1 MNTPPDIPDRHS
13 VLKNALLEMKT
24 LRAKLKILEYSRKE
38 PIAIIGMGCR
48 FPGGSSNP
56 EALWELLCN
65 GVDAV
70 VPVPQNR
77 WDVDS
82 FYDPRPEAPGKTYM
96 QWGAFLDE
104 VDSFDASFFNISPRE
119 AVSIDP
125 QQRLLLEVSW
135 EALEN
140 AGLAPNQLFGSLT
153 GVFVGICANDYTYL
167 QMQKDYYKSIDAYRA
182 TGNALSVASGRLS
195 YTLGLKGPSLSVDTA
210 CSSSLVA
217 VHLACQSLRNSES
230 NLAIVGSANLILSPY
245 ASIAFA
251 KSRMLASD
259 GRCKTFDAAADGFT
273 RGEGCGVVILK
284 RLSDAIKD
292 RDNILALIRGT
303 AINQDGASSGLTVP
317 NGPSQQIVIRQALAN
332 ADVSPELIDYVEA
345 HGTGTAL
352 GDPIE
357 VQALG
362 EVFQARPADSPLVI
376 GSIKT
381 NIGHLEAAAGIA
393 GLMKVVLSLQHQQI
407 PPHLHFKK
415 PNTRISWAD
424 IPLTVPTKLTY
435 WNAENKRRYAGLS
448 SFGFSGTN
456 AHIIFEEAPIKELE
470 HVKIER
476 PVNILTLS
484 AKSPQALKQ
493 LAKRFKHH
501 LTMHPSQAL
510 ADVCFT
516 ANTGRSHFSCRL
528 AIVAPSA
535 SYICNQLAE
544 FLEKQEFAGMV
555 RFGKQTDSRPKVAFL
570 FTGQGSQYLEMGRYL
585 YETQATFRKVLDQCN
600 ELLQPDLP
608 QPLLSVLYP
617 RCDATPLLHETQYAQ
632 PALFSLE
639 YALAELW
646 RSWGVVPE
654 AVMGHSVGEYVAACV
669 AGVFS
674 WEDGLKLIAQRGRL
688 MQSLPCN
695 GMMAAVQTN
704 KPLVLKVLSAYQGLV
719 SIAAVNSLEQ
729 IVISGEHTAM
739 QAVIEELRSESI
751 PVHLL
756 QVSHAFHSPLMEP
769 ILKEFRQIAQQVKF
783 NTPQIPLVSN
793 LTGQIWKSGKPLDAD
808 YWCQHIREPVEFM
821 AGIQSLATNN
831 YKIFVELG
839 PNPTLSRLG
848 QQCLSENN
856 VFWLSSLVQG
866 QSDWQVMLNS
876 LGTLY
881 CQGRNL
887 DWVGF
892 DQNYPRYRI
901 PLPTYPFERER
912 YWFDESH
919 SLPLNSSDDKKV
931 SITKSKAPIHP
942 LLGKRISNS
951 ASTGDEK

>member
-1 MNTPPDIPDRHS
+1 MNTPPDIPDHQS
-13 VLKNALLEMKT
+13 VLKNALLQLKT
-24 LRAKLKILEYSRKE
+24 LRAKLNTLEYSRKE

-48 FPGGSSNP
+48 FPGGARDP
-56 EALWELLCN
+56 EGLWQLLHD
-65 GVDAV
+65 GVDAI
-70 VPVPQNR
+70 VPVPENR
-77 WDVDS
+77 WDVDR
-82 FYDPRPEAPGKTYM
+82 FYDSRPEALGKTNM
-96 QWGAFLDE
+96 RWGGFLDE
-104 VDSFDASFFNISPRE
+104 VDTFDPSFFGIAPRE

-167 QMQKDYYKSIDAYRA
+167 QMQKDYYNSIDAYRA

-217 VHLACQSLRNSES
+217 VHLACQSLRNGDA
-230 NLAIVGSANLILSPY
+230 NLAIAGGANLILSPY

-259 GRCKTFDAAADGFT
+259 GRCKTFDAAANGFT

-292 RDNILALIRGT
+292 KDNILALIRGT
-303 AINQDGASSGLTVP
+303 AINQDGASSGLTAP
-317 NGPSQQIVIRQALAN
+317 NGPSQQMVIRQALAN
-332 ADVSPELIDYVEA
+332 ADISPELIDYIEA

-362 EVFQARPADSPLVI
+362 EVFQARRADSPLAI

-407 PPHLHFKK
+407 PPHLHLQE
-415 PNTRISWAD
+415 PNPRIAWED
-424 IPLTVPTKLTY
+424 IPVTIPTQLTPWKV
-435 WNAENKRRYAGLS
+435 ENKRRYAGLS

-456 AHIIFEEAPIKELE
+456 AHIIFEEAPIKEFE

-476 PVNILTLS
+476 PLHILTLS
-484 AKSPQALKQ
+484 ATSSQTLKQ

-501 LTMHPSQAL
+501 LTIHPSQEL
-510 ADVCFT
+510 PDVCFT
-516 ANTGRSHFSCRL
+516 ANTGRNHFPCRL

-535 SYICNQLAE
+535 KDIYNQLE
-544 FLEKQEFAGMV
+544 KFLAKQEFAGMV

-570 FTGQGSQYLEMGRYL
+570 FTGQGTEYLQMGRYL
-585 YETQATFRKVLDQCN
+585 YETQATFRQVLDQCN
-600 ELLQPDLP
+600 ELLQADLP

-617 RCDATPLLHETQYAQ
+617 ESDTTPLLHETQYAQ
-632 PALFSLE
+632 PILFSLE

-646 RSWGVVPE
+646 RSWGVVPD

-674 WEDGLKLIAQRGRL
+674 WEDGLKLITQRGRL
-688 MQSLPCN
+688 MQSLSGNC
-695 GMMAAVQTN
+695 MMAAVKSSKAQLL
-704 KPLVLKVLSAYQGLV
+704 KILSSYQDLVC
-719 SIAAVNSLEQ
+719 ITAVNSPKE
-729 IVISGEHTAM
+729 IVISGEDQAM
-739 QAVIEELRSESI
+739 QAVIEELRSHYI
-751 PVHLL
+751 PVQVL
-756 QVSHAFHSPLMEP
+756 QGSHSFHSPRMEP

-783 NTPQIPLVSN
+783 NSPQISFISS
-793 LTGQIWKSGKPLDAD
+793 LTGKIWESGKPLDAD
-808 YWCQHIREPVEFM
+808 YWCQHLSQPVEFM
-821 AGIQSLATNN
+821 AGIQSLAANS
-831 YKIFVELG
+831 YKVFVELG
-839 PNPTLSRLG
+839 PNPTLSKLG
-848 QQCLSENN
+848 QQCLPDNN

-866 QSDWQVMLNS
+866 QNDWQVLLNS

-881 CQGRNL
+881 CQGQNI

-892 DQNYPRYRI
+892 DQNYSRSRI
-901 PLPTYPFERER
+901 PLPTYPFAKER
-912 YWFDESH
+912 YWFDESN
-919 SLPLNSSDDKKV
+919 SLPSNSSSNEKA
-931 SITKSKAPIHP
+931 SGSSSKAPIHP
-942 LLGKRISNS
+942 LLGKH
-951 ASTGDEK
+951 TYLT